1 MVISPKLIQLF
12 YFISTL
18 RSHLRAY
25 PKSNLLEKNI
35 RNSKIRH
42 DSGTQK
48 KELSISESL
57 AKKIWPV
64 VEPILQKRKKGV
76 GRPKFDRYKV
86 FFGIL
91 YILESGAK
99 WRLICNSELTLFRM
113 T

>member
-57 AKKIWPV
+57 AKKI
-64 VEPILQKRKKGV
+64 LARRRANFTKKKKG
-76 GRPKFDRYKV
+76 GRSAE
-86 FFGIL
+86 I
-91 YILESGAK
+91 
-99 WRLICNSELTLFRM
+99 
-113 T
+113 